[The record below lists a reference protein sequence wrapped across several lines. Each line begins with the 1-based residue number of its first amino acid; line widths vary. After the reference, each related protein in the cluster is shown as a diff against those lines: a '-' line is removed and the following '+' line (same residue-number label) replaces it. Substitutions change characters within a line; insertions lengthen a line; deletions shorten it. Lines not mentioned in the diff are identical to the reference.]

1 MTQTFNFSSAYAKFF
16 AANDALFRCIDKNSV
31 DTMKVMEMHEKMTI
45 CKNEAERVRSFL
57 QPGSEDFKRLLNER
71 RRDKA
76 AFKLEMLSLRSV
88 DEDAYEKKMTD
99 MLHMK

>member
-1 MTQTFNFSSAYAKFF
+1 MNNFNFSSAYAKFF

-31 DTMKVMEMHEKMTI
+31 DTMREMEAFERLAL
-45 CKNEAERVRSFL
+45 CREESERVRMFL
-57 QPGSEDFKRLLNER
+57 RPGSEDFALLLNER

-76 AFKLEMLSLRSV
+76 AFKLEMLSLRSM
-88 DEDAYEKKMTD
+88 DETAYEQKMTA